1 MGALYAMERR
11 YINVSPFFFFSETLV
26 CVQNKNALYYDLSDV
41 D

>member
-26 CVQNKNALYYDLSDV
+26 CVKNALYYDLSDV